1 MARFARHK
9 RLPVSRCAAFA
20 AVRPP
25 GPNRRFGPE
34 SGSCPTK
41 RRAAAYREPPR
52 PQASLEAGAVLNFN
66 PFYCAVRARRG
77 TGTRG
82 RLLGGRR
89 PPGRASARPGAS
101 SRLPQEPPPLAP
113 VPRLA
118 LHPLCRLIALSFL
131 IACSPSLLPPLP
143 SS

>member
-66 PFYCAVRARRG
+66 PFYCAVGARRG
-77 TGTRG
+77 TGARG
-82 RLLGGRR
+82 RLLGGLR
-89 PPGRASARPGAS
+89 PPGRAEARPRAS
-101 SRLPQEPPPLAP
+101 GSLPQEPPPCP
-113 VPRLA
+113 GSTPRPS
-118 LHPLCRLIALSFL
+118 PLIPPHCTPFL
-131 IACSPSLLPPLP
+131 TACSPSLLPPLP